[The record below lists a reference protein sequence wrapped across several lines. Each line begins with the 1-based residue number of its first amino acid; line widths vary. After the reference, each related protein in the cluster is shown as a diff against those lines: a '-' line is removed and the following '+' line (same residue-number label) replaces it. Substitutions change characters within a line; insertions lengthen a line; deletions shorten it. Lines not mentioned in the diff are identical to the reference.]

1 MTASDSEALV
11 LHGVLDD
18 IYHGDLGTFL
28 LLAGEFLQL
37 NTNTSLQVGQL
48 LVGSRKFFCYG
59 PDESA

>member
-37 NTNTSLQVGQL
+37 NTNTLFKLGN
-48 LVGSRKFFCYG
+48 Y
-59 PDESA
+59 